1 MRYATNIKSSKVADY
16 MFIVGA
22 SDNLDILHT
31 ASTIEELSFE
41 CHITDRYPV
50 SEREDMSFPEGVH
63 LFCLPS
69 GLKLKHGYHRPTFH
83 SFVHT
88 SESGM
93 RLLGSC
99 LTFYEPLTVNQIEQ
113 LKAICGNIAGLDGD
127 VTAEHRKWWIPRCL
141 CLISQWQFAYAFK
154 QVLCQLYLMS
164 FESLPLPLERYICNF
179 IDDVPAPP
187 VGRVDITYYL
197 GSATICFR
205 CPSLNQ
211 PHAWSGLP
219 LNPLFE
225 CISVSN
231 ILLLFSAI
239 VAERQIVYISSQY
252 SLLTYCI
259 EAMNSFIYPLK
270 WSHVYIPILP
280 VSLIGVLGAPVPFQV
295 GIHSSFI
302 KKLDPENT
310 ITVSDFENSSLIRE
324 SQNAIR
330 VYLDFDHI
338 ELGEEG
344 SPPALPEPRG
354 KKLLEVQ
361 YQHDT
366 LVCKEI

>member
-1 MRYATNIKSSKVADY
+1 MRYSTNIKSSKVADY
-16 MFIVGA
+16 IFIVEA
-22 SDNLDILHT
+22 SENLEILQ
-31 ASTIEELSFE
+31 AAAAIDEIIFQ
-41 CHITDRYPV
+41 CRITDRYPI
-50 SEREDMSFPEGVH
+50 SDRDDIPFPEGVH
-63 LFCLPS
+63 LFCAPS
-69 GLKLKHGYHRPTFH
+69 GLKLKRGYHRPTFH

-88 SESGM
+88 SENGT

-99 LTFYEPLTVNQIEQ
+99 LTFYEPLNANQIQQ
-113 LKAICGNIAGLDGD
+113 LQSLCSHSTGFEGAVESIDN
-127 VTAEHRKWWIPRCL
+127 KWWIPRCL
-141 CLISQWQFAYAFK
+141 CLISQWQFAHAFK

-164 FESLPLPLERYICNF
+164 FETLPLPLERYICNF

-197 GSATICFR
+197 GTATICFR
-205 CPSLNQ
+205 CPPLNQ

-225 CISVSN
+225 CISVPN

-302 KKLDPENT
+302 RTSDPEKT
-310 ITVSDFENSSLIRE
+310 LTVSDIENSLLIRE

-330 VYLDFDHI
+330 VYVDFDHI
-338 ELGEEG
+338 ELGDEG

-354 KKLLEVQ
+354 KKLLDVHTCQ
-361 YQHDT
+361 YFF
-366 LVCKEI
+366 CRNR

>member
-1 MRYATNIKSSKVADY
+1 MRYSKNIKSSKVADY
-16 MFIVGA
+16 FFIVGA
-22 SDNLDILHT
+22 GDSLEILHSAT
-31 ASTIEELSFE
+31 DIEDIVFH
-41 CHITDRYPV
+41 CHITDRYPIA
-50 SEREDMSFPEGVH
+50 EKEDTPFPEGVH

-69 GLKLKHGYHRPTFH
+69 GLSLKEGYQRPTFH

-88 SESGM
+88 SENGT

-99 LTFYEPLTVNQIEQ
+99 LTFYEPLSSQQVERLQSLCSTISELPHLNEEI
-113 LKAICGNIAGLDGD
+113 LKR
-127 VTAEHRKWWIPRCL
+127 TWWIPRCL

-164 FESLPLPLERYICNF
+164 LETLPLPIERYICNF

-197 GSATICFR
+197 GSSTICFR
-205 CPSLNQ
+205 CPPLNQ
-211 PHAWSGLP
+211 PNTWSGLP

-225 CISVSN
+225 CLSTSN

-239 VAERQIVYISSQY
+239 VAERQIIYISSQY

-302 KKLDPENT
+302 IKPDPEQT
-310 ITVSDFENSSLIRE
+310 LLSSDFEKTSLICE

-330 VYLDFDHI
+330 VYIDFDRI
-338 ELGEEG
+338 VLGEEG
-344 SPPALPEPRG
+344 KPPALPEPRG
-354 KKLLEVQ
+354 RKLMEVKMPSK
-361 YQHDT
+361 YYSS
-366 LVCKEI
+366 